1 MFEYNF
7 GLSLSELIDEAVEVF
22 GYGVEPTE
30 EEVWK
35 IARTFEEPPVA
46 TNIYLEIFFEKLAE
60 EFWKIDDKIEF
71 DWSINA
77 NASYINYRFETSEDF
92 KGLDI
97 IEELLKII
105 GERGAKINQLKF
117 FSKTLKNFKH

>member
-60 EFWKIDDKIEF
+60 KFWKIDDKIEF
-71 DWSINA
+71 DWSINS

-92 KGLDI
+92 KELNS
-97 IEELLKII
+97 IEELVNTIEEKRDTPMLMQ
-105 GERGAKINQLKF
+105 G
-117 FSKTLKNFKH
+117 FS

>member
-46 TNIYLEIFFEKLAE
+46 TNIYLEIFF
-60 EFWKIDDKIEF
+60 
-71 DWSINA
+71 
-77 NASYINYRFETSEDF
+77 
-92 KGLDI
+92 
-97 IEELLKII
+97 
-105 GERGAKINQLKF
+105 
-117 FSKTLKNFKH
+117 

>member
-35 IARTFEEPPVA
+35 IARTFEEVPEA

-77 NASYINYRFETSEDF
+77 NASYINYRFETLEDF
-92 KGLDI
+92 KELNSIEELVNI
-97 IEELLKII
+97 IEE
-105 GERGAKINQLKF
+105 RGC
-117 FSKTLKNFKH
+117 